1 MNGHKIIYIDM
12 DDTLCDYQTMHDAA
26 RALQPDIPYPQ
37 SQAGFFLNLPP
48 YENAI
53 ETASWLFEQPEFL
66 VLLLTAPSV
75 HNPLCYTE
83 KRLWVERHFG
93 LEHCHRL
100 IISAHKGLSRGDFL
114 IDDKKSGFGQ
124 EDFQGE
130 LIHYGSDQF
139 PNWASVKAYFVEILR
154 QKSTGN

>member
-1 MNGHKIIYIDM
+1 MQQIIYIDM
-12 DDTLCDYQTMHDAA
+12 DDTLCDYKSSYDTA
-26 RALQPDIPYPQ
+26 REMQPDILYPQ

-48 YENAI
+48 YEGAI

-75 HNPLCYTE
+75 LNPLCYTE

-93 LEHCHRL
+93 LKHCHRL

-130 LIHYGSDQF
+130 LIHYGSAEF
-139 PNWASVKAYFVEILR
+139 TNWASVKAYFAELLR